1 LVGPNVMLFEYAG
14 EGLVI
19 GLFVADEGAVGFND
33 DVILLAVVDAF
44 ALLAPW
50 VKLCCISGTWKS

>member
-1 LVGPNVMLFEYAG
+1 MLFEYAG